1 MSSLNDL
8 VQNKELISG
17 TLFTAFLGGIVV
29 AWLTNRR
36 SRIAT
41 PKGVSRDRQ
50 AVPVEGE
57 VGLVLKSGLLAGEK
71 ERWIETIYPEATT
84 LYQLF
89 LRGLEVSG
97 NRRCLGYRVE
107 KEAPYTF
114 ISYAETFR
122 RARNIG
128 SAFIS
133 YLGVD
138 PGNKTLIGIYAQNCP
153 EWTISCIGAIRYS
166 MVTVPLYDTLGADAA
181 KFIVKDTGMQI
192 IVVDNGAK
200 VQRLLSTIEE
210 TPSLKHIVVIKESE
224 VTSEL
229 LEEGT
234 KKNVKIHTFSHL
246 LHVGETDVQPDV
258 EPTPDDMFIICYT
271 SGTTGTPKGV
281 VLNHRNLVAN
291 VSGVIKTMRAFLPE
305 TESPDQVSI
314 SYLPLSHMFEQVCH
328 WCLFALGGSVG
339 YFRGDVRHL
348 NSDMKALKPTIFPT
362 VPRLLNRFYGL
373 IQKQLQDKNPL
384 KRALLKLAYNKKLSH
399 VKAGIIENDSIWDR
413 LVFNKFQA
421 ELGGNLKFTVTGSA
435 PISEECLEACRAAF
449 GCHILEG
456 YGQTECTAMA
466 TMTWPG
472 EIVGGHCGGPAICS
486 NIKLEDVAELNYF
499 AKDRKGEVL
508 IKGPCV
514 TTGYFNNPEK
524 TAELFDEQGYLHT
537 GDIGHILPN
546 GTLKIIDR
554 KKHIFKLAQGE
565 YVAPEKIENVY
576 VQSNYVQQAYVDG
589 DSLEPYLVAVIVPE
603 AKELIKWYKAQ
614 TGEDKSL
621 KEICEDQK
629 VVDHVFEQVIE
640 IGKKNKLN
648 SIEQVKKIWLE
659 SEPFSV
665 ENGLLTPTFKSKRP
679 QLRQKYKQVFDK
691 LYGK

>member
-8 VQNKELISG
+8 VQNKELVSG
-17 TLFTAFLGGIVV
+17 TLLTAFIGGIVV
-29 AWLTNRR
+29 AWL
-36 SRIAT
+36 SSKKSGLKA
-41 PKGVSRDRQ
+41 PKGVSRDKQ
-50 AVPVEGE
+50 AVEVEEEGF
-57 VGLVLKSGLLAGEK
+57 VLKSGLLAGQPD
-71 ERWIETIYPEATT
+71 RYIASIYPEATT

-89 LRGLEVSG
+89 LRGLESSG
-97 NRRCLGYRVE
+97 NKRCLGYRPQ
-107 KEAPYTF
+107 KDAPYTF

-128 SAFIS
+128 SAFVS
-133 YLGVD
+133 YLGVN
-138 PGNKTLIGIYAQNCP
+138 PNNKTLIGIYAQNSP
-153 EWTISCIGAIRYS
+153 EWAIACIGALRYS

-181 KFIVKDTGMQI
+181 KFIVKDTGMKV
-192 IVVDNGAK
+192 IVVDNASK
-200 VQRLLSTIEE
+200 VTKLMSTIED
-210 TPSLKHIVVIKESE
+210 TPSLKHIVVIKEGD
-224 VTSEL
+224 VTEEL
-229 LEEGT
+229 QAEAS
-234 KKNVKIHTFSHL
+234 KHDVKVHSFEHLIHI
-246 LHVGETDVQPDV
+246 GETDVQPDV
-258 EPTPDDMFIICYT
+258 EPKPDNMFIICYT

-281 VLNHRNLVAN
+281 VLTHKNLVAN
-291 VSGVIKTMRAFLPE
+291 VAGVIKIMKSFVPE
-305 TESPDQVSI
+305 MENSDQVAI

-339 YFRGDVRHL
+339 YFNGDVRRL
-348 NSDMKALKPTIFPT
+348 NEDMKALKPTIFPT

-373 IQKQLQDKNPL
+373 IQKQLNNKNPL
-384 KRALLKLAYNKKLSH
+384 KRTLLKLAYSKKLAH
-399 VKAGIIENDSIWDR
+399 VKAGIIENNSVWDR
-413 LVFNKFQA
+413 LVFNKFQS
-421 ELGGNLKFTVTGSA
+421 ELGGNLKLAVTGSA
-435 PISEECLEACRAAF
+435 PISEECLEACRVAF

-472 EIVGGHCGGPAICS
+472 DGTGGHCGAPAVCS

-499 AKDRKGEVL
+499 ASERKGEVL

-524 TAELFDEQGYLHT
+524 TAELFDAEGYLHT
-537 GDIGHILPN
+537 GDIGQILPN

-576 VQSNYVQQAYVDG
+576 VQSGYVQQAYVDG
-589 DSLEPYLVAVIVPE
+589 DSLEPHLVAVIVPE
-603 AKELIKWYKAQ
+603 AKELTRWYKSE
-614 TGEDKSL
+614 TGSDKSL

-629 VVDHVFEQVIE
+629 AVDHVFHE
-640 IGKKNKLN
+640 IIDFGKKNKLN

-659 SEPFSV
+659 PEPFTV

-679 QLRQKYKQVFDK
+679 QLRQKYKQLFDK